1 MPDDAQPDDGPD
13 MTDLELLTEKIKA
26 VLTADGFEVEGG
38 ALTHV
43 GNVTAKKD
51 GEVLQV
57 RLTLGEIKPREP

>member
-1 MPDDAQPDDGPD
+1 